1 MSPRPVAL
9 RLTWRDASGALEKL
23 TLLRLDSNQ
32 IGDAGLQAL
41 ADALGKGA
49 LASLTTLVVDNSE
62 HPALNDAC
70 QARDIDLL

>member
-1 MSPRPVAL
+1 MQELWLNNNKIGDHGLAAL
-9 RLTWRDASGALEKL
+9 AGALG
-23 TLLRLDSNQ
+23 Q
-32 IGDAGLQAL
+32 
-41 ADALGKGA
+41 GA